1 MSFLMLP
8 IYYGISW
15 IMLAWHTLFEKIGL
29 TGSWLGTN
37 WDWVLAIIFLVIT
50 VRILIFPLFVKQIRS
65 QRAMQA
71 LQPQM
76 KALQEKHKGDK
87 ETLQKEMV
95 ELYRREKANP
105 LMGCLPL
112 LIQMPIFLGVF
123 HIIKRL
129 GTGTSNKLLYGWTA
143 AQYDNGAG
151 AKLFGVSIG
160 ATFRSG
166 GVAAAV
172 LCGIL
177 GVVMIATTYMT
188 SRQMIL
194 KTGWSEDPQQKMM
207 QRLMLYGIPATLVIS
222 AVAFP
227 LGLIIYWTVS
237 NLFSLGQQMWVLKKY
252 PPPKMAGAK
261 AEPKPVDP
269 ELAKALAPKV
279 GAKPTTSPA
288 AKAASAKP
296 AAQPAKPAA
305 QQAKANSQAKSTAAQ
320 PAGQPA
326 KAAAAAKSGG
336 AKSGGG
342 KRKSVKKNV
351 G

>member
-1 MSFLMLP
+1 MGFLMGP
-8 IYYGISW
+8 IYYAISA
-15 IMLAWHTLFEKIGL
+15 IMLFWHRAWDTIGFSG
-29 TGSWLGTN
+29 TWLGTN
-37 WDWVLAIIFLVIT
+37 WDWVLAIVFLVLT
-50 VRILIFPLFVKQIRS
+50 VRVLIFPLFVRQIRS

-76 KALQEKHKGDK
+76 KALQEKHKGDR

-129 GTGTSNKLLYGWTA
+129 GTGTSNKLLYGWTVGQFDAGA
-143 AQYDNGAG
+143 A

-160 ATFRSG
+160 ATFRTG
-166 GVAAAV
+166 GAAAV

-207 QRLMLYGIPATLVIS
+207 QRLMLYGIPATLVVS

-227 LGLIIYWTVS
+227 LGLIMYWTTS
-237 NLFSLGQQMWVLKKY
+237 NLFSLGQQMWVLNKY
-252 PPPKMAGAK
+252 PPPKMGGAK
-261 AEPKPVDP
+261 EAKPVDP
-269 ELAKALAPKV
+269 EVAKALAPKV
-279 GAKPTTSPA
+279 GAKPSQSATTPPPPQ
-288 AKAASAKP
+288 KP
-296 AAQPAKPAA
+296 A
-305 QQAKANSQAKSTAAQ
+305 
-320 PAGQPA
+320 QPA
-326 KAAAAAKSGG
+326 KAAANAGAQARSGSGNKSGG
-336 AKSGGG
+336 GKPNGG

>member
-1 MSFLMLP
+1 MSFLMGP

-15 IMLAWHTLFEKIGL
+15 IMLAWHGLFAKIGM

-37 WDWVLAIIFLVIT
+37 WDWVLSIIFLVLT
-50 VRILIFPLFVKQIRS
+50 VRAIIFPLFVKQIRS

-129 GTGTSNKLLYGWTA
+129 GTGTSNKELYGWTVGQFDSGA
-143 AQYDNGAG
+143 A

-160 ATFRSG
+160 ATFRTG
-166 GVAAAV
+166 GTAAV

-177 GVVMIATTYMT
+177 GVVMIVTTYMT

-207 QRLMLYGIPATLVIS
+207 QRLMLYGIPATLIVS

-227 LGLIIYWTVS
+227 LGLIIYWTTS
-237 NLFSLGQQMWVLKKY
+237 NLFSLGQQMWVLNKY

-269 ELAKALAPKV
+269 EVAKALAPKV
-279 GAKPTTSPA
+279 GAKPATQPSSA
-288 AKAASAKP
+288 GAAKP
-296 AAQPAKPAA
+296 A
-305 QQAKANSQAKSTAAQ
+305 
-320 PAGQPA
+320 PA
-326 KAAAAAKSGG
+326 KATTPAKASTP
-336 AKSGGG
+336 KSGGG
-342 KRKSVKKNV
+342 KANSAKRKSVKKNV

>member
-1 MSFLMLP
+1 MGIVMGP
-8 IYYGISW
+8 IYWVISW
-15 IMLAWHTLFEKIGL
+15 IMLAWHSLFDKIGIDG
-29 TGSWLGTN
+29 TWLGTN
-37 WDWVLAIIFLVIT
+37 WDWVLAIVFLVIT
-50 VRILIFPLFVKQIRS
+50 VRVIIFPLFVKQIRS

-87 ETLQKEMV
+87 ETLQKEMM

-129 GTGTSNKLLYGWTA
+129 GTGTSNKELYGWTVAQFDSGA
-143 AQYDNGAG
+143 A

-160 ATFRSG
+160 ATFGAG
-166 GVAAAV
+166 GFAAV
-172 LCGIL
+172 LCGVL

-194 KTGWSEDPQQKMM
+194 KTGWAEDPTQKMM
-207 QRLMLYGIPATLVIS
+207 QKLMLYGIPATLIIS

-227 LGLIIYWTVS
+227 LGLIIYWTTS

-252 PPPKMAGAK
+252 PPPRVGGAK
-261 AEPKPVDP
+261 AEPKAPLDP

-279 GAKPTTSPA
+279 GAKPTTAP
-288 AKAASAKP
+288 KP
-296 AAQPAKPAA
+296 
-305 QQAKANSQAKSTAAQ
+305 STAAK
-320 PAGQPA
+320 PDA
-326 KAAAAAKSGG
+326 G
-336 AKSGGG
+336 AKPTTAKPTTG
-342 KRKSVKKNV
+342 KRKTVKKNV
-351 G
+351 S

>member
-1 MSFLMLP
+1 MSFLMGP

-15 IMLAWHTLFEKIGL
+15 IMLAWHTLFHKIGM

-37 WDWVLAIIFLVIT
+37 WDWVLSIIFLVLT
-50 VRILIFPLFVKQIRS
+50 VRAVIFPLFVKQIRS

-129 GTGTSNKLLYGWTA
+129 GTGTSDKTLYGWTVAQFDSGA
-143 AQYDNGAG
+143 A

-160 ATFRSG
+160 ATFRTG
-166 GVAAAV
+166 GTAAV

-177 GVVMIATTYMT
+177 GVVMIVTTYMT

-237 NLFSLGQQMWVLKKY
+237 NLFSLGQQMWVLQKY
-252 PPPKMAGAK
+252 PPPKIGGAK
-261 AEPKPVDP
+261 EVKPVDP
-269 ELAKALAPKV
+269 EVAKALAPKV
-279 GAKPTTSPA
+279 GAKPTQPNTA
-288 AKAASAKP
+288 AAKP
-296 AAQPAKPAA
+296 AKTTPTPSQSSTKASVPSVNAATPKPAA
-305 QQAKANSQAKSTAAQ
+305 PKT
-320 PAGQPA
+320 
-326 KAAAAAKSGG
+326 GG

-342 KRKSVKKNV
+342 GKSGGAKRKSVKKNV

>member
-1 MSFLMLP
+1 MGP
-8 IYYGISW
+8 IYWGISW
-15 IMLAWHTLFEKIGL
+15 ILLAWHSLFDKIGIDG
-29 TGSWLGTN
+29 TWLSTN

-50 VRILIFPLFVKQIRS
+50 VRVLIFPLFVKQIRS

-87 ETLQKEMV
+87 ETLQKEMM

-112 LIQMPIFLGVF
+112 LLQMPIFLGVF

-129 GTGTSNKLLYGWTA
+129 GTGTVDKTLYGWTA
-143 AQYDNGAG
+143 AQYDSGAA
-151 AKLFGVSIG
+151 AKLFDVSIG
-160 ATFRSG
+160 ATFSAG
-166 GVAAAV
+166 GWAAV

-177 GVVMIATTYMT
+177 GVVMIATTYLT

-194 KTGWSEDPQQKMM
+194 KTGWAEDPTQKMM
-207 QRLMLYGIPATLVIS
+207 QKLMLYGIPATLIIS

-227 LGLIIYWTVS
+227 LGLIIYWTTS

-252 PPPKMAGAK
+252 PPPKAAGAK
-261 AEPKPVDP
+261 AEPKPIDP
-269 ELAKALAPKV
+269 EVAKALAPKV
-279 GAKPTTSPA
+279 GAKPAKNATPKA
-288 AKAASAKP
+288 DAPKAA
-296 AAQPAKPAA
+296 
-305 QQAKANSQAKSTAAQ
+305 NSPTAA
-320 PAGQPA
+320 PKVGSKPG
-326 KAAAAAKSGG
+326 S
-336 AKSGGG
+336 G

>member
-1 MSFLMLP
+1 MSFLMGP

-15 IMLAWHTLFEKIGL
+15 IMLMWHSLWDTIGIDG
-29 TGSWLGTN
+29 TWLGTN
-37 WDWVLAIIFLVIT
+37 WDWVLAIIFLVLT
-50 VRILIFPLFVKQIRS
+50 VRVLIFPLFVKQIRS

-76 KALQEKHKGDK
+76 KALQEKHKGDR

-112 LIQMPIFLGVF
+112 LLQMPIFLGVF

-129 GTGTSNKLLYGWTA
+129 GTGTRDKTLYGWTVEQFDSGA
-143 AQYDNGAG
+143 A

-160 ATFRSG
+160 ATFRTG
-166 GVAAAV
+166 GWAAV
-172 LCGIL
+172 LCAVLGI
-177 GVVMIATTYMT
+177 VMIVTTYLT

-207 QRLMLYGIPATLVIS
+207 QRLMLYGIPLTLIIS

-261 AEPKPVDP
+261 ESKPVDP

-279 GAKPTTSPA
+279 GAKPTQPNT
-288 AKAASAKP
+288 AASAKSGQP
-296 AAQPAKPAA
+296 PKTGASPTPPAK
-305 QQAKANSQAKSTAAQ
+305 S
-320 PAGQPA
+320 AGQPA
-326 KAAAAAKSGG
+326 KAGAGNKSGAG
-336 AKSGGG
+336 KSGGG
-342 KRKSVKKNV
+342 AKRKSVKKNV

>member
-1 MSFLMLP
+1 MGFLMGP

-15 IMLAWHTLFEKIGL
+15 VLLAWHSLWDTIGING
-29 TGSWLGTN
+29 TWLGTS
-37 WDWVLAIIFLVIT
+37 WDWILAIIFLVLT
-50 VRILIFPLFVKQIRS
+50 VRAVLFPLFVKQIRS

-71 LQPQM
+71 LQPQL
-76 KALQEKHKGDK
+76 KALQEKHKGDR
-87 ETLQKEMV
+87 ETLQKEMM
-95 ELYRREKANP
+95 ELYRKEKANP

-112 LIQMPIFLGVF
+112 LLQMPIFLGVF

-129 GTGTSNKLLYGWTA
+129 GTGTSDKFLYGWTDVQFDSGQA
-143 AQYDNGAG
+143 

-160 ATFRSG
+160 ATFRNG
-166 GVAAAV
+166 GSAAI

-177 GVVMIATTYMT
+177 GVVMIATTYLT

-207 QRLMLYGIPATLVIS
+207 QRLMLYGIPLTLIVS

-227 LGLIIYWTVS
+227 LGLIIYWTTS

-252 PPPKMAGAK
+252 PPPKAAGAKAK
-261 AEPKPVDP
+261 AEPKAPADP

-279 GAKPTTSPA
+279 GAKP
-288 AKAASAKP
+288 
-296 AAQPAKPAA
+296 
-305 QQAKANSQAKSTAAQ
+305 ANN
-320 PAGQPA
+320 P
-326 KAAAAAKSGG
+326 
-336 AKSGGG
+336 
-342 KRKSVKKNV
+342 KRKTVKKNV

>member
-1 MSFLMLP
+1 MGP
-8 IYYGISW
+8 IYWGISW
-15 IMLAWHTLFEKIGL
+15 IMLAWHSLFDKIGIDG
-29 TGSWLGTN
+29 TWLSTN

-50 VRILIFPLFVKQIRS
+50 VRVLIFPLFVKQIRS

-87 ETLQKEMV
+87 ETLQREMM

-112 LIQMPIFLGVF
+112 LLQMPIFLGVF

-129 GTGTSNKLLYGWTA
+129 GDGKERSDASMQLYGWTVP
-143 AQYDNGAG
+143 QFESGEQ

-160 ATFRSG
+160 ATFGAG
-166 GVAAAV
+166 GWAAV
-172 LCGIL
+172 LCAIL
-177 GVVMIATTYMT
+177 GIVMIATTYLT

-194 KTGWSEDPQQKMM
+194 KTGWAEDPTQKMM
-207 QRLMLYGIPATLVIS
+207 QKLMLYGIPATLIIS

-227 LGLIIYWTVS
+227 LGLIIYWTTS

-261 AEPKPVDP
+261 AEPKAPIDP

-279 GAKPTTSPA
+279 GAKPSIPA
-288 AKAASAKP
+288 AKPAGAKP
-296 AAQPAKPAA
+296 NANANKP
-305 QQAKANSQAKSTAAQ
+305 NT
-320 PAGQPA
+320 
-326 KAAAAAKSGG
+326 
-336 AKSGGG
+336 G
-342 KRKSVKKNV
+342 KRKTVKKNV
-351 G
+351 S

>member
-1 MSFLMLP
+1 MDWLMGP
-8 IYYGISW
+8 IYTGISW
-15 IMLAWHTLFEKIGL
+15 ILRAWHSLWDKIGL
-29 TGSWLGTN
+29 DGLWLGTT
-37 WDWVLAIIFLVIT
+37 WDWILAIVFLVLT
-50 VRILIFPLFVKQIRS
+50 VRVIIFPLFVKQIRS

-71 LQPQM
+71 LQPQL
-76 KALQEKHKGDK
+76 KALQEKHKGDR
-87 ETLQKEMV
+87 ETLQREMM

-112 LIQMPIFLGVF
+112 LLQMPIFFGVF
-123 HIIKRL
+123 HIVKRMTPANL
-129 GTGTSNKLLYGWTA
+129 GIADADKMLYGWPVDQFNSA
-143 AQYDNGAG
+143 AG

-160 ATFRSG
+160 ATFTG
-166 GVAAAV
+166 YGTGAMI

-194 KTGWSEDPQQKMM
+194 KTGWSEDPQQRMLQKI
-207 QRLMLYGIPATLVIS
+207 MLYGIPATLIVS

-227 LGLIIYWTVS
+227 LGLIIYWTTS

-252 PPPKMAGAK
+252 PPPKVAGAK

-279 GAKPTTSPA
+279 GAKP
-288 AKAASAKP
+288 
-296 AAQPAKPAA
+296 
-305 QQAKANSQAKSTAAQ
+305 AN
-320 PAGQPA
+320 P
-326 KAAAAAKSGG
+326 
-336 AKSGGG
+336 
-342 KRKSVKKNV
+342 KRKTVKKNV